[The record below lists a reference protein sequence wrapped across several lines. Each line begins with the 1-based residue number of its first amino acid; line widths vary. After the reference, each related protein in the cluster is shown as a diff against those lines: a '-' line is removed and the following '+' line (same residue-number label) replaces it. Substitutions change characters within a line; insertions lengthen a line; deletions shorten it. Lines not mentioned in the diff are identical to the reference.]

1 MHPHTIS
8 GPASDSRKVYPKV
21 QPSETFCCLPRDA
34 FNLAVVA
41 LNAAGVTPRVIEWI
55 EFILSTKK
63 VINKEIAFLLC

>member
-1 MHPHTIS
+1 M
-8 GPASDSRKVYPKV
+8 
-21 QPSETFCCLPRDA
+21 PRDA

-63 VINKEIAFLLC
+63 VINKEITFLVDRDTLIRLPRAVDHNVTIRDFFITWAAP